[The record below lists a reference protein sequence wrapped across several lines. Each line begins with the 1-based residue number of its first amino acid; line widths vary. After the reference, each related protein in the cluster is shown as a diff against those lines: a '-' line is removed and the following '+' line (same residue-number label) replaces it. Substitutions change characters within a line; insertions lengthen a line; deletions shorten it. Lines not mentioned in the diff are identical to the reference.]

1 MNFSVGLSAKVDL
14 MELKDRM
21 KNIPKEEMNFMIKW
35 FCSLLI
41 AWYISWGLHTY
52 RPDLLEIVYWP
63 LHTHDIEITVITSTM
78 YWEAIHRNMDVMN
91 KLDLYRIRLDDLE

>member
-1 MNFSVGLSAKVDL
+1 MNLSSGVSLKAGL

-63 LHTHDIEITVITSTM
+63 LHTHDIKITVIKQKQ
-78 YWEAIHRNMDVMN
+78 ICF
-91 KLDLYRIRLDDLE
+91 